1 MNLPSYEDLY
11 SDGTLYVRKSWF
23 HLKLKLYIENSKFTA
38 TVFNFGKP
46 FKNYETHIK
55 LYKNTDYTKSTHF
68 IITFTG
74 TTTTIVFLKD
84 NKCLSYVVASQG
96 RVYKNPQLTGFCTWK
111 PITYKLNVVF
121 L

>member
-46 FKNYETHIK
+46 FKNYETH

-74 TTTTIVFLKD
+74 TTTTIVFMLLHLKD
-84 NKCLSYVVASQG
+84 ECIK
-96 RVYKNPQLTGFCTWK
+96 
-111 PITYKLNVVF
+111 ILNLQVF
-121 L
+121 VHGNLLHIN